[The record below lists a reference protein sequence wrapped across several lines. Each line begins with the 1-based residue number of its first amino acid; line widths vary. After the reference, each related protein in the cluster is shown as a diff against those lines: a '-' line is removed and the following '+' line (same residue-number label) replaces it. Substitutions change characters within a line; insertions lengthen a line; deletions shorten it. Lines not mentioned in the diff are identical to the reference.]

1 MLDVRM
7 TKGMHKPAGGL
18 RFSAGGKSLTARN
31 LVVKLGKRSTLS
43 GLNLVRSKRE
53 RMFSITS
60 MVMPGPFGGHCQT
73 SWPLYIVP
81 IGDVV
86 SVECAAKSSSV

>member
-1 MLDVRM
+1 M
-7 TKGMHKPAGGL
+7 
-18 RFSAGGKSLTARN
+18 
-31 LVVKLGKRSTLS
+31 LS
-43 GLNLVRSKRE
+43 GANFVRSKRE

-73 SWPLYIVP
+73 SCPLYIVP

-86 SVECAAKSSSV
+86 SVECAAKSSSVCRPPMPRRVSTMSAAISPV